1 MNFKEFTAAVAVQ
14 SLKSKVPTD
23 FRFEE
28 TKISIDLDMIVW
40 YKQYWHIGTDK
51 FKESHTEVCI
61 AGINNPVIP
70 SYLAMVL
77 STDGGVPTTSPPPP
91 TGTPPTNKL
100 AK

>member
-61 AGINNPVIP
+61 AGINNPVILVIGYEDLKKIMND
-70 SYLAMVL
+70 S
-77 STDGGVPTTSPPPP
+77 
-91 TGTPPTNKL
+91 
-100 AK
+100 